1 MASAAALYQEEF
13 TPCRAQG
20 LHRLPTA
27 EHGEKQLLAASLK
40 LISKFLWAPGILNL
54 PIKQFH
60 TSLNKIRLF
69 F

>member
-13 TPCRAQG
+13 TAWRTQG

-27 EHGEKQLLAASLK
+27 QHGEKQLLAAQLK

-54 PIKQFH
+54 TIKQLH
-60 TSLNKIRLF
+60 TSLN
-69 F
+69 